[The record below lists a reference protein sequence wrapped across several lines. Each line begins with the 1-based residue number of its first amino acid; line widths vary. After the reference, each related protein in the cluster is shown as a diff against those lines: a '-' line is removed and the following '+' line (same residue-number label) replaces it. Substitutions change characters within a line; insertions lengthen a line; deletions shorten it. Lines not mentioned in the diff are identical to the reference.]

1 MGSRISKDNE
11 NDASADASRGF
22 RDCINQINNINEND
36 LDLSNIDRLQIK
48 VLKEMIKEIK
58 EVKEKKSDKIMYRLP
73 VQICNYSLF
82 YLIILFYN
90 NIINLHR
97 H

>member
-1 MGSRISKDNE
+1 MGSRISTNNE
-11 NDASADASRGF
+11 N
-22 RDCINQINNINEND
+22 DCINQISNINEND

-82 YLIILFYN
+82 
-90 NIINLHR
+90 
-97 H
+97 